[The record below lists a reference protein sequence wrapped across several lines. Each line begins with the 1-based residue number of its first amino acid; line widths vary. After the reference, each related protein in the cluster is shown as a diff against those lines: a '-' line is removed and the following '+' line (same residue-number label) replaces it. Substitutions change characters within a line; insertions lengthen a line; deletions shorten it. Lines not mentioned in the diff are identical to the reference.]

1 MAAELVDMIGI
12 EKAEKYNTSL
22 CLNFFSEKVI
32 NWWMENSTVSA
43 TSVNSFKSHLQRMW
57 IIEEL
62 LLGLQV
68 IDL

>member
-1 MAAELVDMIGI
+1 
-12 EKAEKYNTSL
+12 
-22 CLNFFSEKVI
+22 
-32 NWWMENSTVSA
+32 MENSTVCA